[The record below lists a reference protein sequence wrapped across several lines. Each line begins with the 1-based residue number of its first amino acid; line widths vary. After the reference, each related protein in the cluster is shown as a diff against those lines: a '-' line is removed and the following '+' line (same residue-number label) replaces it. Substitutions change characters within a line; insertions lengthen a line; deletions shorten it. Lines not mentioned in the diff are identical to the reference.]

1 MQNNTIMCY
10 TMISVDGCKAILEQY
25 DYYIKDDE
33 IECLRD
39 FLTMMA
45 FSQLTNNKDIKAD

>member
-1 MQNNTIMCY
+1 
-10 TMISVDGCKAILEQY
+10 MISVDGCKAILEQY
-25 DYYIKDDE
+25 NYHIKDDE

-45 FSQLTNNKDIKAD
+45 FSQLTNNKDIKNRLQ